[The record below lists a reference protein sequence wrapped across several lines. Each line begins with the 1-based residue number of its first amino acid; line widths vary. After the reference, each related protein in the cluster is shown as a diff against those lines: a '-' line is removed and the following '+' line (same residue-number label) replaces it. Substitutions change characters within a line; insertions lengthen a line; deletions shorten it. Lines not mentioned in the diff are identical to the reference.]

1 MASLSMSFKIIKGIL
16 MCYFCVEFDPF
27 NGYERYDWIEA
38 RYALDYKLFF
48 KEMTIK
54 ECRKLAKA
62 GVKFR

>member
-1 MASLSMSFKIIKGIL
+1 MIILIL
-16 MCYFCVEFDPF
+16 VIIRLLISAF

>member
-1 MASLSMSFKIIKGIL
+1 